1 MRNITLILKYL
12 LFIFLFKRAGVR
24 RDIHSFSAAGRSS
37 KNQGCMIFTVGLTPD
52 FWPCSGDKVMRVIN
66 LTSILKI
73 VGTFKKCMKYNFKFV
88 VFALRIHFL
97 KKTKTFVTYIKPN
110 INGFL

>member
-1 MRNITLILKYL
+1 
-12 LFIFLFKRAGVR
+12 
-24 RDIHSFSAAGRSS
+24 
-37 KNQGCMIFTVGLTPD
+37 
-52 FWPCSGDKVMRVIN
+52 MRVIN

-97 KKTKTFVTYIKPN
+97 KKNKTFVTYIKPN